1 MPLWNNHFMLEIPK
15 PVFSNSVLHRKRGSR
30 RNTSD
35 NAGDSDDLEIR
46 ATSDARTWLIDSRRL
61 LRTTRGF
68 YSVDED
74 ENSFQNQIAN
84 LSFLTL
90 QKTTTF
96 VHKDIKRLDNFVP
109 CTWPRDSAE
118 VLLDIKVGFCFWI
131 FHKRVFTFA
140 PWISRM
146 RKNKFAFLIETW
158 IRGQMKYVLLS
169 KPMPIKKNNFKKINS
184 KVNWRR
190 SLRTTFADLKYVA
203 RPTGPNTAIFS

>member
-1 MPLWNNHFMLEIPK
+1 MPLWNNHFMLEIREVFLLLYKDQLKGVNFFSLAK

-96 VHKDIKRLDNFVP
+96 VHKDIKSVRGHEIP
-109 CTWPRDSAE
+109 QKC
-118 VLLDIKVGFCFWI
+118 C
-131 FHKRVFTFA
+131 
-140 PWISRM
+140 
-146 RKNKFAFLIETW
+146 LI
-158 IRGQMKYVLLS
+158 
-169 KPMPIKKNNFKKINS
+169 
-184 KVNWRR
+184 
-190 SLRTTFADLKYVA
+190 
-203 RPTGPNTAIFS
+203 